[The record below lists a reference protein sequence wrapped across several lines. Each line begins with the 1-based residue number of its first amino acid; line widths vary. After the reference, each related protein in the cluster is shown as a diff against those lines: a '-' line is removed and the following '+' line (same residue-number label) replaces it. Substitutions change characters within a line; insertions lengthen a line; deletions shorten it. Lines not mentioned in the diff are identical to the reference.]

1 MSALPY
7 AHPRRTTLRPNE
19 ARPGDRVRTYH
30 RGRPTYATVLRTEP
44 NRSAFLVCPD
54 NDTPHPF
61 LTLNVQFFARP
72 AAPFNRY
79 L

>member
-1 MSALPY
+1 MPTGY
-7 AHPRRTTLRPNE
+7 THPRRLR
-19 ARPGDRVRTYH
+19 RPAIQAGDRVLTYH